1 MVEQGERLE
10 TEHDVVE
17 FEGGEKI
24 LDRSVKAMAILAG
37 LSLMWLMCLV
47 CYAVFMRRVMNDPPL
62 GGTDLAS
69 VSLVPVVFLGLAYC
83 GWTGGHIAVDL
94 ISGLKRPNLTRWI
107 DVVVRL
113 LSAGL
118 LGILTWRCV
127 ILLEDAIEIGEATEL
142 IEIPHAPFI
151 GIMIVGTGVFTL
163 AFLMMAWR
171 AWRGQPDAPSP

>member
-1 MVEQGERLE
+1 
-10 TEHDVVE
+10 
-17 FEGGEKI
+17 
-24 LDRSVKAMAILAG
+24 
-37 LSLMWLMCLV
+37 
-47 CYAVFMRRVMNDPPL
+47 MRRVMNAPPL

-69 VSLVPVVFLGLAYC
+69 VSLVPVVFLGFAYC

-94 ISGLKRPNLTRWI
+94 ISSLKKPNVTRWT

-118 LGILTWRCV
+118 LGILTWRSI
-127 ILLEDAIEIGEATEL
+127 ILLADAIEIGEATEL

-163 AFLMMAWR
+163 TFLLMAWR
-171 AWRGQPDAPSP
+171 AWRGEPDAPSP

>member
-1 MVEQGERLE
+1 ME
-10 TEHDVVE
+10 TERDVVE

-37 LSLMWLMCLV
+37 ISLMCLV
-47 CYAVFMRRVMNDPPL
+47 CYAVFMRRALNAPPL

-69 VSLVPVVFLGLAYC
+69 VSLVPVVFLGFAYC

-94 ISGLKRPNLTRWI
+94 ISSLNKPNLTRWT

-118 LGILTWRCV
+118 LGILTWRSIV
-127 ILLEDAIEIGEATEL
+127 LLIDAIEIGEATEL
-142 IEIPHAPFI
+142 IEVPHAPFI
-151 GIMIVGTGVFTL
+151 GVMIVGTGVFTL
-163 AFLMMAWR
+163 TFLAMAVR
-171 AWRGQPDAPSP
+171 AWRGEPDAPSP